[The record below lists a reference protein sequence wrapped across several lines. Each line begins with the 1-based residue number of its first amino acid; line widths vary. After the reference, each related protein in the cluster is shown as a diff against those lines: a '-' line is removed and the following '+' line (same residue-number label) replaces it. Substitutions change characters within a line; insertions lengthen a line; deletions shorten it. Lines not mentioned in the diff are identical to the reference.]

1 MEKANLEQRFP
12 CGGEEGLMNAG
23 ERSGH
28 AVQRPQRQGEGV
40 FTISFVARN
49 ADGGRVFFDTD
60 QITSVT
66 VGDLTIPFAP

>member
-1 MEKANLEQRFP
+1 MDTLFS
-12 CGGEEGLMNAG
+12 GLSD
-23 ERSGH
+23 R
-28 AVQRPQRQGEGV
+28 GEGV
-40 FTISFVARN
+40 FTTSFVARN

>member
-1 MEKANLEQRFP
+1 MDTLFS
-12 CGGEEGLMNAG
+12 GLSD
-23 ERSGH
+23 R
-28 AVQRPQRQGEGV
+28 GEGV

-60 QITSVT
+60 QIPSVT